1 MRLKLR
7 PCLARLRQHEI
18 EHPLCLPFRVRD
30 QCETIGQQG
39 LHHQSHLVFRGIPL
53 RPRLNVKP
61 IGVDPTWQTKQVT
74 LTKLVC
80 ESEIHDQRL
89 VVAEK
94 KAPGTYASPGPNGK
108 REFAAALD
116 MFRLTDPTS
125 NAGLLA

>member
-7 PCLARLRQHEI
+7 PGLARLRQHEI
-18 EHPLCLPFRVRD
+18 EHGLCLPFRVRD

-61 IGVDPTWQTKQVT
+61 IGIDPTWQTKQVT

-89 VVAEK
+89 VRCGEESSGNVRVPWAQR
-94 KAPGTYASPGPNGK
+94 KARVRWST
-108 REFAAALD
+108 
-116 MFRLTDPTS
+116 
-125 NAGLLA
+125 